1 MVPQVFRTRL
11 PTNTEAIRQSLGRCL
26 FLAVFAEPCYIVSNI
41 DMKMIWP

>member
-11 PTNTEAIRQSLGRCL
+11 PTNTEAIRQSLSL

-41 DMKMIWP
+41 DLKMIWP